1 MITIRDATVLYG
13 DDLEEIKA
21 NVLICDEEIVEV
33 SPQTSKGKIIDARG
47 CIVAPAFIN
56 SHVHLGD
63 SIAMDMGDGKPIA
76 EIVKPPE
83 GIKHRILADTPHSIQ
98 TVFMKNS
105 MWEMLKTGTTT
116 FVDFREGG
124 KEGIDII
131 NGAAEEVP
139 IRKIVLG
146 RDETFLNPHVTQ
158 QEVTRKVEELL
169 EICDGI
175 APSGLGEIT
184 DRTATAIAQTTR
196 KLGKLSAIHVAEY
209 EHVQTDSLNTTGKT
223 EVQRAVE
230 AGFQLLIHLTSPLKD
245 DLKLVARKGTPVVCC
260 PRSNGALAVGI
271 PPVKEMLEAGIQILL
286 GTDNVMFNSPNILRE
301 MEYTLKITRAY
312 YHEYFPPE
320 EIVKMATVNAGN
332 ALKLD
337 AGSISEG
344 KLADLVIVEQ
354 ISSNPYL
361 SIINRTEPGN
371 IKHVIREGQIIPEK
385 NQ

>member
-13 DDLEEIKA
+13 DNLEEIKA
-21 NVLICDEEIVEV
+21 NVLISDGEIVEV
-33 SPQTSKGKIIDARG
+33 SPASKGKVMDGRG

-63 SIAMDMGDGKPIA
+63 SVAMDMGDGKPIE

-124 KEGIDII
+124 KEGIDIV
-131 NGAAEEVP
+131 NEAAEEIP
-139 IRKIVLG
+139 IRKVVLG
-146 RDETFLNPHVTQ
+146 RDESFLNPHITP
-158 QEVTRKVEELL
+158 QEVSKRVEELL

-184 DRTATAIAQTTR
+184 DETAAAIARTTR
-196 KLGKLSAIHVAEY
+196 KLGKLSATHVAEY
-209 EHVQTDSLNTTGKT
+209 EQVQTDSVNTTGKT

-230 AGFQLLIHLTSPLKD
+230 AGFQLLIHFTSPLND
-245 DLKLVARKGTPVVCC
+245 DLKVVARSGIPTVCC
-260 PRSNGALAVGI
+260 PRSNGTLAVGI
-271 PPVKEMLEAGIQILL
+271 PPIKEMLDESIQILL
-286 GTDNVMFNSPNILRE
+286 GTDNVMFNSPNMVRE
-301 MEYTLKITRAY
+301 MEYALKVIRAY
-312 YHEYFPPE
+312 YREYFPPE
-320 EIVKMATVNAGN
+320 EIIKMATVNAGK
-332 ALKLD
+332 ALKLN

-354 ISSNPYL
+354 ISGNPYL

-371 IKHVIREGQIIPEK
+371 IKHVIREGQIVPVK
-385 NQ
+385 SQ

>member
-1 MITIRDATVLYG
+1 MDG
-13 DDLEEIKA
+13 
-21 NVLICDEEIVEV
+21 
-33 SPQTSKGKIIDARG
+33 RG

-63 SIAMDMGDGKPIA
+63 SVAMDMGDGRLIE

-131 NGAAEEVP
+131 NEAAEEVP
-139 IRKIVLG
+139 IRKVVLG
-146 RDETFLNPHVTQ
+146 RDESFLNPHITP
-158 QEVTRKVEELL
+158 QEIIKRVEELL

-184 DRTATAIAQTTR
+184 DETATAIARTTR

-209 EHVQTDSLNTTGKT
+209 EEVQTDSVITTGKT

-230 AGFQLLIHLTSPLKD
+230 AGFQLLIHLTSPLMM
-245 DLKLVARKGTPVVCC
+245 
-260 PRSNGALAVGI
+260 I
-271 PPVKEMLEAGIQILL
+271 
-286 GTDNVMFNSPNILRE
+286 
-301 MEYTLKITRAY
+301 
-312 YHEYFPPE
+312 
-320 EIVKMATVNAGN
+320 
-332 ALKLD
+332 
-337 AGSISEG
+337 
-344 KLADLVIVEQ
+344 
-354 ISSNPYL
+354 
-361 SIINRTEPGN
+361 
-371 IKHVIREGQIIPEK
+371 
-385 NQ
+385 